1 MNDKVIEKI
10 AKMSPKEREIFIN
23 SYEANRDYNGK
34 ITDEEF
40 KIYKYITKYKTIRDR
55 LKNARR
61 IECASCNWKG
71 LDADCTSENKY
82 GEDDCPACGCSYFT
96 VLN

>member
-40 KIYKYITKYKTIRDR
+40 KIYKYITKYKQ
-55 LKNARR
+55 
-61 IECASCNWKG
+61 
-71 LDADCTSENKY
+71 SET
-82 GEDDCPACGCSYFT
+82 D
-96 VLN
+96 